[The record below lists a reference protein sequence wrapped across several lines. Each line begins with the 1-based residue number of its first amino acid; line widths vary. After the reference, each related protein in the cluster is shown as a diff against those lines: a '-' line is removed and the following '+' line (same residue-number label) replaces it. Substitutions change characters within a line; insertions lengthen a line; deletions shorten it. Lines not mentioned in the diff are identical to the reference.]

1 MTDLVTYEL
10 RGPVAWLTIRRPE
23 ARNALSAKVRD
34 GLWGGIRTF
43 TTDDA
48 AKVLVLTGEGEVAFS
63 AGADLKE
70 MATTSMEVPPADFLP
85 QMGRNITVD
94 KPTIA
99 AVNGVAFAGGFAL
112 AQSCDLCVAA
122 DHAQFAISEARVG
135 RGAPW
140 AAPLAAMLPRR
151 IVLELLMTAAPIS
164 AARAYDLGLVNAVVP
179 AAELTERTQALA
191 EGIAQNAPLSV
202 RAAKAMV
209 DALDQTRSAG
219 AFDLAEAIWQPV
231 YTSVD
236 AQEGPAA
243 FAERRTPKWQG
254 R

>member
-23 ARNALSAKVRD
+23 ARNALSAQVRG
-34 GLWGGIRTF
+34 GLWDGIRTF

-85 QMGRNITVD
+85 QMGRNITVE

-243 FAERRTPKWQG
+243 FEELRTPKWQG